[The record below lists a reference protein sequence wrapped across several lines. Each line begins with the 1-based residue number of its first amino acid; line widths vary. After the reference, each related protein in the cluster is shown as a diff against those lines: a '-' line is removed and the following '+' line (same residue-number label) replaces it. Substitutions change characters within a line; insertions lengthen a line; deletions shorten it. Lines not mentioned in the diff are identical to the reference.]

1 MEGRRL
7 SRQRHCSKGVKSC
20 QGLYIAVTLTI
31 YSADDS
37 SSRSLNLT
45 RGIQIS
51 DVLRLDLC
59 DMRVFCHHMTDD
71 K

>member
-1 MEGRRL
+1 
-7 SRQRHCSKGVKSC
+7 
-20 QGLYIAVTLTI
+20 VTLTI